1 MNEIFP
7 FVVFLFHI
15 FYIYFE
21 SKWHGTSLQLSL
33 TIYITIK
40 YIKVLIYNPSFK
52 LTISKRIISYL
63 FFTIRVTRVGK
74 IFSDYI
80 KNCSKQTEY

>member
-1 MNEIFP
+1 MERRNPFAIKSHNLYNE
-7 FVVFLFHI
+7 
-15 FYIYFE
+15 
-21 SKWHGTSLQLSL
+21 
-33 TIYITIK
+33 IK